1 MKKLIILQGNKS
13 CTQEIFKI
21 VHSLND
27 TTVPG
32 KTAEELFQL
41 SFETSEGFRDDR
53 ISIKTY

>member
-1 MKKLIILQGNKS
+1 MKKLVILQGDKS

-21 VHSLND
+21 VHLLND

-41 SFETSEGFRDDR
+41 SLETSEGFRDGN
-53 ISIKTY
+53 